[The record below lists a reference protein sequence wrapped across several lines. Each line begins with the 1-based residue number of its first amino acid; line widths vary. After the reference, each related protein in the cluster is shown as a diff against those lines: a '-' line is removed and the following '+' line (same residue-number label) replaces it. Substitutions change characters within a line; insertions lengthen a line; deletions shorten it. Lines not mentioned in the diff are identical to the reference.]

1 MTNSHASHRVP
12 AWAHDA
18 VEFPLPDGHRF
29 PLPKYRL
36 LRERVS
42 HLVDA
47 RQAPPADWQLLE
59 RVHDAE
65 YVRRIRSG
73 ELSRREERAIGIPWS
88 PQLVER
94 GRRST
99 QATVHAA
106 HDALRYGYGINLGGG
121 THHAHRAS
129 ARGYCLFNDIAAAV
143 ESLPSVSVLVVDA
156 DVHQGDGTADIL
168 TGHPRVTTMSIH
180 GGGNYPFQPVPSDI
194 DVALPN
200 GTAGDAYLAALRTAL
215 DAALQLRHPDI
226 VFYIAGA
233 DPWEGDA
240 LGRLKLTKDDLHAR
254 DRMVIHT
261 AEAVGAAVCLTLGGG
276 YAPDVADTVD
286 INARSVELVARQWQ
300 TAHRSSTDNV
310 IDA

>member
-1 MTNSHASHRVP
+1 MTNSNADSRAP
-12 AWAHDA
+12 AWAHDS

-29 PLPKYRL
+29 PLAKYRL

-47 RQAPPADWQLLE
+47 RQAPPAAWELLMQ
-59 RVHDAE
+59 VHDPD

-73 ELSRREERAIGIPWS
+73 EISRREERAIGIPWS
-88 PQLVER
+88 SQLVER

-99 QATVHAA
+99 QATVQAA
-106 HDALRYGYGINLGGG
+106 HDAMEHGYGINLGGG
-121 THHAHRAS
+121 THHAFRAS
-129 ARGYCLFNDIAAAV
+129 ARGYCLFNDIAVAV
-143 ESLPSVSVLVVDA
+143 ASLPDVCALVVDA
-156 DVHQGDGTADIL
+156 DVHQGDGTADLL

-200 GTAGDAYLAALRTAL
+200 GTGDDEYLATLREAL
-215 DAALQLRHPDI
+215 DAALRLRRPDI

-240 LGRLKLTKDDLHAR
+240 LGRLKLTKHALRRR
-254 DRMVIHT
+254 DELVVHT
-261 AEAVGAAVCLTLGGG
+261 AEAVGASICLTLGGG

-286 INARSVELVARQWQ
+286 INAQSVEIVARQWQ
-300 TAHRSSTDNV
+300 SSRRPCV
-310 IDA
+310 